1 MSYCCLL
8 YTEHLNF
15 CRLNFRRWLWKLW
28 TLKPYQIYSAYSG
41 PQAQIPCVAYRPWL
55 KSTAGVSPIRNTPVA
70 MTIRS
75 TLMLVFGLVLRML
88 KLLSWHVLWSS
99 MKSVSMQR
107 HWNIREILYSVRLE
121 TTSDW
126 TCIPSLA
133 TQVYSMKKWSWHE
146 WCSLLPTG
154 VVPIW
159 SAVLRSGRWRWGRLR
174 SATLIEIFP
183 RPQEKTGMW
192 TSRRQLCCFTGT
204 HPANSPWVS
213 GQHSLHNCAWA
224 FSLMCSGQ
232 YVAYQPDCR
241 SIRCVPLPYRVSL
254 VPSPLLVA
262 IL

>member
-1 MSYCCLL
+1 MFCDLPWRVCLCRG
-8 YTEHLNF
+8 TETSEKYFTQSEAREYQWLN
-15 CRLNFRRWLWKLW
+15 LHNL
-28 TLKPYQIYSAYSG
+28 
-41 PQAQIPCVAYRPWL
+41 PCN
-55 KSTAGVSPIRNTPVA
+55 AGIFYEEMVMA
-70 MTIRS
+70 WM
-75 TLMLVFGLVLRML
+75 VL
-88 KLLSWHVLWSS
+88 
-99 MKSVSMQR
+99 
-107 HWNIREILYSVRLE
+107 
-121 TTSDW
+121 
-126 TCIPSLA
+126 
-133 TQVYSMKKWSWHE
+133 
-146 WCSLLPTG
+146 CSLLPTG

-159 SAVLRSGRWRWGRLR
+159 SAALRWGRWRWGRLR

-262 IL
+262 MWPSRAVA